1 MLARDDLELEVDIVD
16 ILDDLPVDVET
27 DDDDLLL
34 RLDADEAEVV
44 LHRLVM
50 EPVTVGRFNLLP
62 ISPTNNYNFSTMATI
77 NHESSPLPPR

>member
-34 RLDADEAEVV
+34 RLDTDEAEVV

-50 EPVTVGRFNLLP
+50 ESVTVGRFNLLP
-62 ISPTNNYNFSTMATI
+62 MSPTNNYDMATI
-77 NHESSPLPPR
+77 NHESTPLPPR

>member
-1 MLARDDLELEVDIVD
+1 MDIVD

-34 RLDADEAEVV
+34 RLDTDEADVV
-44 LHRLVM
+44 LPRLVM

-62 ISPTNNYNFSTMATI
+62 ISPPNIYNFSTMKW
-77 NHESSPLPPR
+77 PL